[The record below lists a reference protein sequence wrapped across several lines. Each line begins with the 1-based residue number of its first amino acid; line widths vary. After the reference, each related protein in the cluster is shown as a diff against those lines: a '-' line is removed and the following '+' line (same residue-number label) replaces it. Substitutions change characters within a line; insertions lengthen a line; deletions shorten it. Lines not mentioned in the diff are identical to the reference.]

1 MDAIFKISIAILQQ
15 ARIELLKLDM
25 EGMLRVNF
33 KILFKSY
40 YNFKDYRSSHTNILD
55 NNFLLKY

>member
-25 EGMLRVNF
+25 EGMLRV
-33 KILFKSY
+33 
-40 YNFKDYRSSHTNILD
+40 D
-55 NNFLLKY
+55 